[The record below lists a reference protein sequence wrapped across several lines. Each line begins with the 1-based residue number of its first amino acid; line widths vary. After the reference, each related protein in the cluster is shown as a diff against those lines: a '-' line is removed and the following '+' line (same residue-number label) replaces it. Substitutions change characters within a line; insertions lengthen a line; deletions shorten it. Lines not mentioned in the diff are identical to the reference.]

1 MLFEENKIYVALVQ
15 NAMAMSQTAH
25 FVIKNDNRTLW
36 ILMPDEAFKWLE
48 RSLSIKLLE
57 IQEMPNVN
65 VLYFEQSR

>member
-25 FVIKNDNRTLW
+25 FVIKHDNRTIW
-36 ILMPDEAFKWLE
+36 RLMSKEAFKWLE
-48 RSLSIKLLE
+48 QSLSIRLIE